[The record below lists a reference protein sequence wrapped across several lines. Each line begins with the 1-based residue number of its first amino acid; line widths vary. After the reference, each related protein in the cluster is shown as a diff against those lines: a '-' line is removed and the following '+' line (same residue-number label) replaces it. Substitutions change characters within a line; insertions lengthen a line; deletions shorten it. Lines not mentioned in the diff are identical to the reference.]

1 MFKINFKNKRAG
13 FTLIELIVVI
23 SLAAGVFAL
32 AASVFVQTL
41 KIQRRALFIQ
51 KVQEN
56 ISFALE
62 SMAKEVR
69 VSTVITPNTPGC
81 PGAPSPNLSITHPIN
96 GNIDYFLSGG
106 NLHRRLSGAGI
117 DTVLNSV
124 GTQVSRLA
132 FCVSG
137 NSAGDQQ
144 QPRVT
149 ILLTVN
155 NGNASP
161 DYYTSI
167 DIQTT
172 VSQRLLSN

>member
-1 MFKINFKNKRAG
+1 MKNKNAG

-23 SLAAGVFAL
+23 ALAAGVFGL

-62 SMAKEVR
+62 SMAKEIR
-69 VSTVITPNTPGC
+69 VSSIATANTVNC
-81 PGAPSPNLSITHPIN
+81 PASPSNILSIVHPIN
-96 GNIDYFLSGG
+96 GNIDYFLSGTD
-106 NLHRRLSGAGI
+106 LHRRLSGSGI

-124 GTQVSRLA
+124 GTQINRLG
-132 FCVSG
+132 FCISG
-137 NSAGDQQ
+137 NSTNDQQ
-144 QPRVT
+144 QPRIT
-149 ILLTVN
+149 ILLTVS
-155 NGNASP
+155 NGNANP
-161 DYYTSI
+161 DYNISI
-167 DIQTT
+167 DMQTT